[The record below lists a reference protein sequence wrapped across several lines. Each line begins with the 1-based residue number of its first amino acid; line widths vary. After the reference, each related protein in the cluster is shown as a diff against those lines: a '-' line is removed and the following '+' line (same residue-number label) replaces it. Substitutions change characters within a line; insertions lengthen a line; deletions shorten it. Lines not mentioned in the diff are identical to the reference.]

1 MEVIGLD
8 LFESNNRNFLV
19 MVDMFSSF
27 PFVQKLYNTSS
38 TTVKDAMRQT
48 FDLFGNPRLIIQDN
62 GSQLTSK
69 QYRDFLKHRG
79 IQCST
84 GSPYYP
90 QSNGLA
96 EAAVK
101 CVKTLLKQ
109 YKEDW
114 SKFDDALLDWRD
126 TPNECGYSPGE
137 VFFARR
143 MRSSLPILPG
153 KTSLN
158 VCAAEV
164 GAKARKELRQKQYEN
179 RSSRPLAEIQIGQ
192 DVYIQDHT
200 GRKRWNRKGTV
211 TGKDGGRGY
220 TLITEDGT
228 ETARNRSHIMPV
240 PVDYATQDSDV
251 RPSLLSDDSTSPAE
265 IHEDLEVNQDSLPA
279 NSADPDPANAPLRK
293 SSRIKK
299 EKKVCHSCHDCRRIE
314 TYLSSEVQSQ
324 LN

>member
-1 MEVIGLD
+1 
-8 LFESNNRNFLV
+8 
-19 MVDMFSSF
+19 
-27 PFVQKLYNTSS
+27 
-38 TTVKDAMRQT
+38 
-48 FDLFGNPRLIIQDN
+48 
-62 GSQLTSK
+62 
-69 QYRDFLKHRG
+69 
-79 IQCST
+79 
-84 GSPYYP
+84 
-90 QSNGLA
+90 
-96 EAAVK
+96 
-101 CVKTLLKQ
+101 
-109 YKEDW
+109 
-114 SKFDDALLDWRD
+114 
-126 TPNECGYSPGE
+126 
-137 VFFARR
+137 

-251 RPSLLSDDSTSPAE
+251 RPSLLSDDSPSPAE